1 MSDELGTTAP
11 SAEGLSDN
19 AAGAIAYITIIPAIL
34 FLLMAPYN
42 TKPFVKFHSWQNIG
56 LCIAS
61 FCLYIVLFI
70 FMMVLA
76 FIPFLRFLVLLVYP
90 VFGLALLVVWI
101 LCILKASQGSAF
113 KLPLISGFAAK
124 QSGYNG

>member
-1 MSDELGTTAP
+1 MSDESTSNT
-11 SAEGLSDN
+11 STSEGLSDN
-19 AAGAIAYITIIPAIL
+19 AAGAIAYLTIIPAIL
-34 FLLMAPYN
+34 FLVMAPYN

-56 LCIAS
+56 LCVAS

-76 FIPFLRFLVLLVYP
+76 FIPVLRFLVLLVYP
-90 VFGLALLVVWI
+90 LFGLALLVVWG
-101 LCILKASQGSAF
+101 LCVLKASQGSAL

>member
-1 MSDELGTTAP
+1 MSDESTSNT
-11 SAEGLSDN
+11 STSEGLSDN
-19 AAGAIAYITIIPAIL
+19 AAGAIAYLTIIPAIL
-34 FLLMAPYN
+34 FLVMAPYN

-56 LCIAS
+56 LCVAS

-90 VFGLALLVVWI
+90 LFGLALLVVWG
-101 LCILKASQGSAF
+101 LCVLKASQGSAL

>member
-42 TKPFVKFHSWQNIG
+42 TKPFVKFHAWQNIG
-56 LCIAS
+56 LLVGSIV
-61 FCLYIVLFI
+61 LYIAVLI
-70 FMMVLA
+70 VSLVLV
-76 FIPFLRFLVLLVYP
+76 FIPFVKFLVLLIYP
-90 VFGLALLVVWI
+90 LFGLAMLAVWI
-101 LCILKASQGSAF
+101 LCVVKASQGSFF
-113 KLPLISGFAAK
+113 KLPLVSAFASK
-124 QSGYNG
+124 QSGYTV